1 MRRLSVLFLLPS
13 CVLLAQSL
21 AGPSHPLQQLIE
33 AARTGDTGRL
43 QQLFASELPGM
54 QGRDGA
60 AVWGQDFLFAVESA
74 TPATVAIDHQPALP
88 MTSIP
93 GTKYWYR
100 LMTLRLGTTH
110 NYNYFAGGRSL
121 GTYDVAGYNPDSYP
135 LPGVPHGTLSAMKTL
150 QSKIYPGMS
159 ANYWVYVNAGAD
171 LTNGAPLMVWQDGE
185 TIVGNQDLLRL
196 RLQIVSDNLVAKKRI
211 PPMVHVLIQPGTG
224 GEATG
229 TRMRSIQYDT
239 VSDRYARY
247 LREEVLPD
255 VEKTYKLRQD
265 AYSRAVAG
273 ASSGAICAFN
283 VAWYAPDRFSRVLS
297 HIGSYVALQWHPE
310 QGLDGG
316 YIVSQ
321 KVRREPK
328 KNIRVWLSD
337 GMDDQEANNGSW
349 PLNNI
354 MLANSLKVKGY
365 DFHFRFG
372 EGMHAIAQ
380 GAMDLP
386 ESLAWLWRD
395 YDPSKQEGSYQMDE
409 AERVKPPFRVKVANR
424 EAW

>member
-1 MRRLSVLFLLPS
+1 MRRLCTLLFLFAGSLS
-13 CVLLAQSL
+13 AQT
-21 AGPSHPLQQLIE
+21 HPLQQLID
-33 AARTGDTGRL
+33 AARSGDRARL
-43 QQLFASELPGM
+43 KELLASGLPGL

-60 AVWGQDFLFAVESA
+60 AVWGQDFLFAVESDK
-74 TPATVAIDHQPALP
+74 PATVSVDHQPPLAL
-88 MTSIP
+88 TSVP
-93 GTKYWYR
+93 GTRYWYR

-110 NYNYFAGGRSL
+110 NYNYFADGKSL

-135 LPGVPHGTLSAMKTL
+135 LPGVAHGTLSAMKTL

-196 RLQIVSDNLVAKKRI
+196 RLQIVSDNLVSKKLI
-211 PPMVHVLIQPGTG
+211 PPMVHVLIQPGTD

-229 TRMRSIQYDT
+229 TRMRSILYDT
-239 VSDRYARY
+239 VSDRYSKY
-247 LREEVLPD
+247 ILQEILPD
-255 VEKTYKLRQD
+255 VEKTYKVRDD
-265 AYSRAVAG
+265 AYSRAIAG

-297 HIGSYVALQWHPE
+297 HIGSYVPLQWRPE
-310 QGLDGG
+310 QNLDGG

-321 KVRREPK
+321 KTRRDAK
-328 KNIRVWLSD
+328 KNLRVWLSD
-337 GMDDQEANNGSW
+337 GTDDQEGGNGSW

-354 MLANSLKVKGY
+354 MLANSLKVRGY

-372 EGMHAIAQ
+372 DGMHAIAQ
-380 GAMDLP
+380 GALDLP
-386 ESLAWLWRD
+386 ESLTWLWRD
-395 YDPSKQEGSYQMDE
+395 YDPAKKEQTYQMDE
-409 AERVKPPFRVKVANR
+409 TERVKPVFRVKVANR
-424 EAW
+424 DSW

>member
-1 MRRLSVLFLLPS
+1 MRRVLPVFLLACS
-13 CVLLAQSL
+13 ALLAQM
-21 AGPSHPLQQLIE
+21 HPLQELIE
-33 AARTGDTGRL
+33 AARTNSPRL
-43 QQLFASELPGM
+43 KELLAGGTLPGLN
-54 QGRDGA
+54 GRDGA
-60 AVWGQDFLFAVESA
+60 AVWGQDFLFAVQSA
-74 TPATVAIDHQPALP
+74 TPATVAIDHQPP
-88 MTSIP
+88 VSMKNVP
-93 GTKYWYR
+93 GTNYWYR

-110 NYNYFAGGRSL
+110 NYNYFADGKSL

-135 LPGVPHGTLSAMKTL
+135 LPGVARGKLSDMKTL
-150 QSKIYPGMS
+150 TSKVYPGMT
-159 ANYWVYVNAGAD
+159 ANYWVYVNPGAD
-171 LTNGAPLMVWQDGE
+171 IVNGAPLMVWQDGE

-196 RLQIVSDNLVAKKRI
+196 RLQIVSDNLVAKKLI

-229 TRMRSIQYDT
+229 TRMRGILYDT
-239 VSDRYARY
+239 VSDRYGKY
-247 LREEVLPD
+247 LAEEILPD
-255 VEKTYKLRQD
+255 VEKTYKVRHD
-265 AYSRAVAG
+265 AYSRAIAG

-283 VAWYAPDRFSRVLS
+283 VAWYYPAQYSRVLS
-297 HIGSYVALQWHPE
+297 HIGSYVPLQWKPE

-316 YIVSQ
+316 YIVSH
-321 KVRREPK
+321 KVRRDPK
-328 KNIRVWLSD
+328 KNLRVWLSD
-337 GMDDQEANNGSW
+337 GTDDQEGNNGSW

-354 MLANSLKVKGY
+354 MLANALKVKGY

-395 YDPSKQEGSYQMDE
+395 YDPAKTNPDYVQDE
-409 AERVKPPFRVKVANR
+409 IEKTKPVFRVKIANR